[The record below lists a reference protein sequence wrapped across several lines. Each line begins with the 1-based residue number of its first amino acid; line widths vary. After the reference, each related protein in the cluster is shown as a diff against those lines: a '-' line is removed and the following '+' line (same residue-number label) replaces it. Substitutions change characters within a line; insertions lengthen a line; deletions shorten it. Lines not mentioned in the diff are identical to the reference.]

1 MRGAAETPAAV
12 TSTVTS
18 LFAPALTPW
27 ASAVWLLFFLYVF
40 YFFRDPERVTPTDP
54 DIVVAAADGLVAFY
68 LLGPAASITVTPTH
82 VIVDNPYVH
91 HEISRTAIAG
101 PAAEGFWF
109 QRLPLRTGGAVRL
122 VALSLNLPRNYPD
135 QLGRHD
141 HRSLPALMAR
151 VPQQDS
157 NAKTRSAPRL
167 LPIALATLAVAA
179 PLTWWLA
186 ATR

>member
-1 MRGAAETPAAV
+1 MIQAVPGRRAGARYRRLEPIHLFLIALWLAGCGAILPQHHWVAA
-12 TSTVTS
+12 
-18 LFAPALTPW
+18 
-27 ASAVWLLFFLYVF
+27 
-40 YFFRDPERVTPTDP
+40 
-54 DIVVAAADGLVAFY
+54 VAAADGLVAFY

-91 HEISRTAIAG
+91 HEIPRTAIAG
-101 PAAEGFWF
+101 PAADGFWF

-141 HRSLPALMAR
+141 HRSLPALLAR
-151 VPQQDS
+151 VPPQDS
-157 NAKTRSAPRL
+157 NAETRSAPRL
-167 LPIALATLAVAA
+167 LSIALATLAVAA
-179 PLTWWLA
+179 TLTGCLA